1 MAENKNLPLSVI
13 LEEARKDYVNAIQS
27 VTKKYNLPAYLA
39 EPIMAGIYADVRM
52 QKTSSQMITQVSKAR
67 LQMAPKRRKTVS
79 NGKHQQLS

>member
-52 QKTSSQMITQVSKAR
+52 QKMNELANDYASIRSETADVPEEKEDSE
-67 LQMAPKRRKTVS
+67 
-79 NGKHQQLS
+79 